1 VTLNPNRLMEL
12 LYEPK
17 TWLFFVFSIFDNI
30 PNSLTNQG
38 TIIIESFGFTTLQ
51 VTLLGCVGGVI
62 EIATIWSGVEISSR
76 IPNSRAYV
84 GAIYFLPSLLGVF
97 LVNLLPW
104 SDQVGL
110 LFSTWLGTIQIT
122 AFVMALGW
130 VSATTA
136 GHTKKVTMNAIMLVG
151 YCIGNAVGPF
161 MWEQKYKPRNHVPWI
176 VIGVCYVVS
185 IILLLIIRAH
195 LVSENKRRDAEPIDT
210 TYDDVYLE
218 VKGSDGVME
227 KVKVDKEYLDLTDVQ
242 NREFRYV
249 L

>member
-1 VTLNPNRLMEL
+1 MEL
-12 LYEPK
+12 LLEPK
-17 TWLFFVFSIFDNI
+17 TWLFFVFSIVDNI

-110 LFSTWLGTIQIT
+110 LFSAWLGIIQIT
-122 AFVMALGW
+122 AFGEHGCDNV
-130 VSATTA
+130 V
-136 GHTKKVTMNAIMLVG
+136 
-151 YCIGNAVGPF
+151 
-161 MWEQKYKPRNHVPWI
+161 
-176 VIGVCYVVS
+176 VVS
-185 IILLLIIRAH
+185 EDPLNSHGSCMGLSNNGRAH
-195 LVSENKRRDAEPIDT
+195 
-210 TYDDVYLE
+210 
-218 VKGSDGVME
+218 
-227 KVKVDKEYLDLTDVQ
+227 
-242 NREFRYV
+242 
-249 L
+249 